1 MTFMEVVIGDEA
13 RDNGDQV
20 TYVLV
25 VIVRIW
31 LVPWAFSS
39 NGILCNCS

>member
-1 MTFMEVVIGDEA
+1 MTFMEVVIGDEV
-13 RDNGDQV
+13 RDSGDRI
-20 TYVLV
+20 TYVPG

-39 NGILCNCS
+39 HGILCNCI